1 MILRLSLN
9 CNVTWGRSVDFTRR
23 GFGPNAGASVL
34 AASRRV
40 LGRWHGEL
48 GYLTALPLGMQ
59 LSEKRNTPLTSGT
72 RSKAFGQ
79 LAGYPRALPLH
90 KVHQFALA
98 DSKAE
103 AHMVIGIHESARRG
117 GACRQRYLLAAG
129 TMLFTLNE
137 KKNSMYGASM

>member
-9 CNVTWGRSVDFTRR
+9 CNVNRGRSVNFACSRLR
-23 GFGPNAGASVL
+23 PNAGASVL
-34 AASRRV
+34 GSSRGV
-40 LGRWHGEL
+40 FGRCHGEL

-59 LSEKRNTPLTSGT
+59 LSEKRNAPLTSGT
-72 RSKAFGQ
+72 CSEAIGQ
-79 LAGYPRALPLH
+79 LARYPRAFPLH
-90 KVHQFALA
+90 EVHQFALA
-98 DSKAE
+98 NSKAE

-117 GACRQRYLLAAG
+117 GACHQRAIPAAG